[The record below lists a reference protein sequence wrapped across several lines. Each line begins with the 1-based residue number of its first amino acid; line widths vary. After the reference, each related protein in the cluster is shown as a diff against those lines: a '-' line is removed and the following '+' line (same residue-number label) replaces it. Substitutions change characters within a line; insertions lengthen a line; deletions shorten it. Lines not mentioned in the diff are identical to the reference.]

1 VIIRY
6 PKAICPAGDPA
17 FSLPLI
23 EGRGVWVSRP
33 SVEQDD
39 GFRVHESERSRGMC
53 LMFAGGLYPQ
63 VTAAARILESR
74 GIEADLYNLRFLKPV
89 DEDYLSA
96 VLNQYDNVI
105 LIEEGSRSGG
115 FGEYL
120 AELVIRRHCS
130 CLLKTLGC
138 KEKFDALGEREELL
152 ARNGLDAE
160 GIANAVSSVICT
172 EELLPNHRTGAQGR
186 I

>member
-39 GFRVHESERSRGMC
+39 GLRVHESEHSRGMC

-63 VTAAARILESR
+63 VTTAARILESR

-96 VLNQYDNVI
+96 VLNQYAMVI
-105 LIEEGSRSGG
+105 FAEEGSRSGG

-120 AELVIRRHCS
+120 AELVIRRNCS

-138 KEKFDALGEREELL
+138 EEKFDALGEREELL

-160 GIANAVSSVICT
+160 SIANAVDAVVNS
-172 EELLPNHRTGAQGR
+172 R
-186 I
+186 IFTTNQHE